1 MAKIMRQ
8 FRPVQPPTLQ
18 RASAQ
23 NAYHYQEYMPS
34 RCLVND
40 IACYWTSEYDGKG
53 IAPASRVIPDGCVDI
68 IFNLGATSYQKGA
81 FLTGLM
87 RTYEVIPLTEPQSM
101 IGIRFY
107 AEGAARFL
115 RYPVAIINGHHPN
128 LEDIWGKEADEVT
141 EALLEASNTAER
153 IALLEQELIKR
164 LWLDDPADQLLLTSM
179 NYLYEYRGNLSMAAL
194 AEKVNYSERTL
205 RRTFQH
211 QLGMSPKELGRI
223 IQFQG
228 LLQML
233 AKGTRTSFTDVAL
246 QCGYYDQSHLIKS
259 FHTFYGEAPSKIIS
273 PDRANR

>member
-1 MAKIMRQ
+1 MRQ
-8 FRPVQPPTLQ
+8 YRPVQPPTLQ
-18 RASAQ
+18 RANVQ
-23 NAYHYQEYMPS
+23 NEYRYREYMPS
-34 RCLVND
+34 KSLANY
-40 IACYWTSEYDGKG
+40 ITCYWASEYNGEG
-53 IAPASRVIPDGCVDI
+53 IARTSRVIPDGCVDI
-68 IFNLGATSYQKGA
+68 IFNLRATSVKEGA

-87 RTYEVIPLTEPQSM
+87 RTYEDMLVTEPQSM

-115 RYPVAIINGHHPN
+115 RYPIAMINGHHPN
-128 LEDIWGKEADEVT
+128 LEDIWGKEADRVIEG
-141 EALLEASNTAER
+141 LLEASDMAER
-153 IALLEQELIKR
+153 IAWLEQELIKR
-164 LWLDDPADQLLLTSM
+164 LWMDDPADQLLLTSM

-205 RRTFQH
+205 RRTFQQ

-233 AKGTRTSFTDVAL
+233 AKGTRSSFTDAAL

-259 FHTFYGEAPSKIIS
+259 FHTFYGVTPSKIVP
-273 PDRANR
+273 PDRANQ

>member
-8 FRPVQPPTLQ
+8 YRPVQPPTLQ
-18 RASAQ
+18 RANVQ
-23 NAYHYQEYMPS
+23 NEYRYREYMPS
-34 RCLVND
+34 KSLANY
-40 IACYWTSEYDGKG
+40 IACYWASEYNGEG
-53 IAPASRVIPDGCVDI
+53 IARTSRVIPDGCVDI
-68 IFNLGATSYQKGA
+68 IFNLGATSVKKGA

-87 RTYEVIPLTEPQSM
+87 RTYEDMLVTEPQSL

-115 RYPVAIINGHHPN
+115 RYPIAMINGHHPN
-128 LEDIWGKEADEVT
+128 LEDIWGKEADEVI
-141 EALLEASNTAER
+141 EGLLEASDTAER
-153 IALLEQELIKR
+153 IAWLEQELIKR
-164 LWLDDPADQLLLTSM
+164 LWMDDPADQLLLTSM
-179 NYLYEYRGNLSMAAL
+179 NYLYEYRGNLSMVSL

-205 RRTFQH
+205 RRTFQQ

-233 AKGTRTSFTDVAL
+233 AKGTRTSFTDAAL

-259 FHTFYGEAPSKIIS
+259 FHTFYGIAPSKIVS